1 MEKSGGGSQEGPR
14 LGYPKQGLRDQVLVL
29 GNEGAGLRPE
39 VREACT
45 LLASIPAHDRNQGRS
60 LNLSVA
66 AGIALAHLAPRGG

>member
-1 MEKSGGGSQEGPR
+1 M
-14 LGYPKQGLRDQVLVL
+14 GLDAAAAADLRAVPARERTVLVL